1 MGRAVAY
8 TIVKIPLDGKP
19 KLLDQVRVELRNRH
33 YSHRTEVAYVGWIRR
48 YIRHHGIRHPK
59 EMEKEEIE
67 NFLSHLAVTKEV
79 AAATQNQALAALLF
93 LYRDVLGITLEWL
106 DNIVRA
112 KKPVRLPVVLTRAE
126 VMQVLSKLYGQN
138 WIAGMLMYGAGLR
151 LLECL
156 QLRVKDFDFGYRQI
170 VVREGG

>member
-1 MGRAVAY
+1 MAY